1 MHTAVPMATAA
12 AYEAFLSAIWSSGY
26 SSSVTVVQ
34 WKWTEGRGG
43 VLLDITCCG
52 VAGLGQRGTR

>member
-1 MHTAVPMATAA
+1 MWMEVVIHVCAKHRHG
-12 AYEAFLSAIWSSGY
+12 AIWSSGY